1 MNMNFTQKELEAIGA
16 AFIEGFEAAQNLQA
30 YGRLANIQGIIIQG
44 QNMETALKGV
54 AYGATRRLEN
64 CTFVEQIE
72 FKDKIFPLWQK

>member
-16 AFIEGFEAAQNLQA
+16 SFVEAFEAAQNLQA

-44 QNMETALKGV
+44 QNMEKALKGV
-54 AYGATRRLEN
+54 ANGASRRLEN

>member
-1 MNMNFTQKELEAIGA
+1 MNFTPKELEAIGA

-54 AYGATRRLEN
+54 AYGASRRLEN